1 MSHSRPTQ
9 SVGIDP
15 LKIALGVFVLVG
27 VALTAVAAYAL
38 VDTVAGGVSA
48 LPPELAMTFVF
59 GAALLATGAAVRR
72 VIPER

>member
-9 SVGIDP
+9 SVSIDP
-15 LKIALGVFVLVG
+15 LKTALGVFVLVG
-27 VALTAVAAYAL
+27 LALTAVAAYAL
-38 VDTVAGGVSA
+38 VDTMPGGVGA
-48 LPPELAMTFVF
+48 LPPELVMTFVF